1 MADEE
6 KDGTSGEPAGED
18 LTAEKENRDLEEGSV
33 RTPSI
38 IPMTAEDFLGY
49 CKIEVPNATKFGF
62 AQLAL
67 LYSLINN
74 AVGITQ
80 TP

>member
-6 KDGTSGEPAGED
+6 KDGTSSEPSGED
-18 LTAEKENRDLEEGSV
+18 LTTEKENRDLEEGSV

-38 IPMTAEDFLGY
+38 SPMTAEDFLGY
-49 CKIEVPNATKFGF
+49 CKTEVPNATKFGF

-74 AVGITQ
+74 AVGIMQ
-80 TP
+80 IP

>member
-1 MADEE
+1 MAEEE
-6 KDGTSGEPAGED
+6 KDGESSKPPGED
-18 LTAEKENRDLEEGSV
+18 PTAEKEEDLEAGSV

-38 IPMTAEDFLGY
+38 TPMTAGDFLGY
-49 CKIEVPNATKFGF
+49 CRNEVPNATKFGF

-74 AVGITQ
+74 AVCIVNIA
-80 TP
+80 

>member
-1 MADEE
+1 MEQAASQP
-6 KDGTSGEPAGED
+6 GRILP
-18 LTAEKENRDLEEGSV
+18 LTEKENRDLEEGSV